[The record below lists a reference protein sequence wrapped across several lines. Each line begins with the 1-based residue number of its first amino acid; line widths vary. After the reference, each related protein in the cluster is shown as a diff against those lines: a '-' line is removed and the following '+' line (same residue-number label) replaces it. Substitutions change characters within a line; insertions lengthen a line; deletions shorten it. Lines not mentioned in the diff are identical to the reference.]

1 MSARG
6 TTNTNCRGSA
16 AGRRARK
23 HWLLD
28 TFGDGTYAPCSYCRV
43 ELDFGTITVDRIIPG
58 CDGGTYCRDNI
69 QPACMSCN
77 SLEGTALRER
87 RKRERVPA

>member
-16 AGRRARK
+16 EGRRLRK
-23 HWLLD
+23 LWLLD
-28 TFGDGTYAPCSYCRV
+28 TFGDGYTAPCTFCEV
-43 ELDFGTITVDRIIPG
+43 ELDYGTITVDRIVPG
-58 CDGGTYCRDNI
+58 CEGGTYARSNI
-69 QPACMSCN
+69 RPACLTCN

-87 RKRERVPA
+87 RKKETA